1 MQVHNIDH
9 ANAVAFLL
17 AAALL
22 GLACPGQCSVYHG
35 AAAATKTSRPAGG
48 GPHRPGGALPA
59 SRLVSLTK
67 SVVATL
73 RYRPRSPGNC
83 EAVFPDHGT
92 PVPTPEGLLDCAI
105 TGMARIGD
113 TKVRFRRETDVYEAG
128 RYHSDLAALA
138 TAATMA
144 PYPEASSDPQQLS

>member
-105 TGMARIGD
+105 TGDGAYWGHQGEILIPAGNRRLRSRPLSQRPRRACDGGD
-113 TKVRFRRETDVYEAG
+113 DGSLPRG
-128 RYHSDLAALA
+128 I
-138 TAATMA
+138 
-144 PYPEASSDPQQLS
+144 Q